1 MHQLEYLMEVGM
13 LFDEEERYKEAEKT
27 YTSAIDMALK
37 AVSVCMYAYYTHTYI
52 HIYMYI
58 CNV

>member
-13 LFDEEERYKEAEKT
+13 LFDEEKRYKEAEKT

-37 AVSVCMYAYYTHTYI
+37 AVCMYAYYTHT
-52 HIYMYI
+52 
-58 CNV
+58 

>member
-13 LFDEEERYKEAEKT
+13 LFDEEKRYKEAEKT

-37 AVSVCMYAYYTHTYI
+37 AVSMHVCILHTYI
-52 HIYMYI
+52 YL
-58 CNV
+58 